1 MQEFNRGI
9 LYTLRELYNQD
20 TANLPRKTVSRLLDY
35 VLRDEEEAEADAL
48 AGMELLMEQAA
59 GGSVT
64 RQRVLPAG
72 SETTRKY
79 AEADV
84 RTVRQ
89 YARELRDAD
98 PDLGATTLIRMIM
111 EHFGFSQ
118 TTMSRLLG
126 INQGW
131 LSSYLREGKRGNA
144 VMAALATLCGD

>member
-59 GGSVT
+59 VGSVT
-64 RQRVLPAG
+64 RQRACHGVAERRWVLPAG

-126 INQGW
+126 IKIG
-131 LSSYLREGKRGNA
+131 RA
-144 VMAALATLCGD
+144 HV